1 MMDNKE
7 IEKWLE
13 KHGVTKEDFDKFN
26 LSHEDMV
33 KILTDDK
40 AYIREKLGASEN
52 KLTETIKPIKI
63 DEDSVKEITK
73 KIMNEHENNI

>member
-7 IEKWLE
+7 IKKWLE

-26 LSHEDMV
+26 LSHEDIV

-52 KLTETIKPIKI
+52 KLTETIRPIKI
-63 DEDSVKEITK
+63 NEDLVREIAKE
-73 KIMNEHENNI
+73 IMNENKNN